1 MSSLNAI
8 TTERLLLNA
17 PAFDDAKAIFETYA
31 SDPAVTTYVGW
42 PRHRNIDDSIAF
54 IECANAEW
62 SRSSIGPYLIRDRKD
77 GTLLGSTGISC
88 TGKGDAMTGYVL
100 AEANWGKGFAT
111 EVVHAM
117 IAVARQL
124 DLLTL
129 FALCHPAH
137 SASCRVLEKT
147 GFRLDSTW
155 SETITFPNVVGGQS
169 IVPVCYRQS
178 LSR

>member
-42 PRHRNIDDSIAF
+42 PRHRNIDDTIAF
-54 IECANAEW
+54 IEFANAEW

-155 SETITFPNVVGGQS
+155 SETITFPNLVGGQS